1 MAEDTDIFSEK
12 LGFSIALIAIEVCLF
27 MNALSFLLGLLP
39 FSSGDIFDEFLKA
52 AQTPSGFASCVSAC
66 IFILM
71 LTPFKI
77 FETLLFFAFSCAGFW
92 GYLAYCDNSNVVL
105 PIAYWLAIG
114 LLTRRLG
121 VWLTSVVAI
130 VAVGLGACY
139 NFLNL
144 F

>member
-1 MAEDTDIFSEK
+1 MAQDTDISSDK
-12 LGFSIALIAIEVCLF
+12 LGFSIALIAIEACLF
-27 MNALSFLLGLLP
+27 MNAFSLLLTLLP
-39 FSSGDIFDEFLKA
+39 FLSSDILDEFLKIA
-52 AQTPSGFASCVSAC
+52 KTPYGFTSCVSAC

-92 GYLAYCDNSNVVL
+92 GYLAYCDNSNIAL
-105 PIAYWLAIG
+105 PIAYWVSIG

-121 VWLTSVVAI
+121 VWLTSVVAV
-130 VAVGLGACY
+130 VAIGLGACY